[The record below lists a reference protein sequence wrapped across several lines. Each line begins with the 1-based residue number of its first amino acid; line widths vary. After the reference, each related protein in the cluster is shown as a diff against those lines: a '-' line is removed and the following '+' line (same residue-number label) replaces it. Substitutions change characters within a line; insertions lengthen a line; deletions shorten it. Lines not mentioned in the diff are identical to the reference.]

1 MIDSG
6 KISSIRN
13 IVERNSK
20 TIEVQQRVLVA
31 AEQGEVVDFKDFC
44 YLCTV
49 EGGEYIAPVAS
60 LALETVLPAAEN
72 VDVDYHCRGRFEYGT
87 HRAEIFEWDGAP
99 CIRILPNDKAVSSL
113 CLGVGQ
119 FEYLLD
125 VVAKYGIL
133 RERFGVSPSKA
144 DCRKH
149 GYEICSMMNS
159 KGAER
164 MSRQKNGKKLLA
176 KSATHTM
183 RNMRQCTR
191 SLDFAIEEV
200 DEYLSVLENVEN
212 SHATLNEMC
221 GLLEAAGY
229 PFEVADAVQPA
240 FTYEKVAE
248 LRCALVKAKNSAC
261 AKDAA
266 AMTEEDAAEFSW
278 E

>member
-1 MIDSG
+1 MNDSG
-6 KISSIRN
+6 KLSSIRN

-20 TIEVQQRVLVA
+20 TVEVQQRVLAA
-31 AEQGEVVDFKDFC
+31 AEQGEVVDFEDFC
-44 YLCTV
+44 YLCSV
-49 EGGEYIAPVAS
+49 EGGEYVAPVAS
-60 LALETVLPAAEN
+60 LALDTVLPAAEN
-72 VDVDYHCRGRFEYGT
+72 VSVDYHCRGRFEYGT
-87 HRAEIFEWDGAP
+87 HRAEIFERDGAP

-125 VVAKYGIL
+125 TVAKYDIL
-133 RERFGVSPSKA
+133 RERFGMNPSKA

-176 KSATHTM
+176 KSAAHTM
-183 RNMRQCTR
+183 RNMRQCAR

-212 SHATLNEMC
+212 SPATLNEMC
-221 GLLEAAGY
+221 CLLEVAGY
-229 PFEVADAVQPA
+229 PFEVADTAQPA
-240 FTYEKVAE
+240 FAYEKVAE
-248 LRCALVKAKNSAC
+248 LRCALAEAKNSAC

-266 AMTEEDAAEFSW
+266 AMAEEDAVDFSW